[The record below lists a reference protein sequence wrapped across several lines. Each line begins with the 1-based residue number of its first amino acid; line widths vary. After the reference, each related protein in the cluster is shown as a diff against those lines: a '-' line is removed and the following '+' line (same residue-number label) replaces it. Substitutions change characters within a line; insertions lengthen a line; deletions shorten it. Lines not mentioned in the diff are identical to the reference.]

1 MLEPCM
7 RPSRSRPRR
16 PTRDSLDASPS
27 ASPAAGLK
35 RATRRG
41 QGRLTREEIFN
52 LVRGRLAE
60 MLERDV
66 SEITLD
72 SKLEEDLE
80 ADSLDLVEL
89 AMSLEEELSLEIPDE
104 QLDVIRTVGD
114 AVDFV
119 HGRLTARERG

>member
-1 MLEPCM
+1 M
-7 RPSRSRPRR
+7 
-16 PTRDSLDASPS
+16 
-27 ASPAAGLK
+27 
-35 RATRRG
+35 
-41 QGRLTREEIFN
+41 TREEIFD

-89 AMSLEEELSLEIPDE
+89 AMALEEELSLEIPDE

-119 HGRLTARERG
+119 HERLTARERP